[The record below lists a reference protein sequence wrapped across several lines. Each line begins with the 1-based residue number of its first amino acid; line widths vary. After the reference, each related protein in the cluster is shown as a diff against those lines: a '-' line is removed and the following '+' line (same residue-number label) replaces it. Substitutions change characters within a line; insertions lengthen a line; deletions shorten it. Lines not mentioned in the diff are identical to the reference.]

1 MVTSAERRPDAGR
14 CRGAIDTGTDTTTE
28 EAALSATARRADPP
42 PTRRE
47 LAEFL
52 RSRRRQVDPS
62 AAGLP
67 AGGARRT
74 PGLRREEVALLSGVS
89 HTWYT
94 WLEQGRDI
102 RPSRQV
108 VDALARTLR
117 MSPAEHEYVRRLTG
131 HGGAALPDPGDGL
144 PAHLQRL
151 LDALGPSPAC
161 AITATW
167 AIAGWNRAYQR
178 LYPGVAAVAP
188 AERNLLWLVFTDPA
202 VRELLGDWTTDSR
215 RFLTQFRAEVGPR
228 LADPAVVDLVARLE
242 AASPHF
248 RAGWASRDV
257 DRFSSAERRFEHP
270 EVGTLLLEHHQL
282 TPADAPGL
290 QLVVYT
296 AAEGSDSARRLAA
309 LAG

>member
-1 MVTSAERRPDAGR
+1 VSA
-14 CRGAIDTGTDTTTE
+14 TGT
-28 EAALSATARRADPP
+28 A
-42 PTRRE
+42 RRE

-52 RSRRRQVDPS
+52 RSRRRQVDPRV
-62 AAGLP
+62 AGVP

-117 MSPAEHEYVRRLTG
+117 MSPAEHEYVLRLTG
-131 HGGAALPDPGDGL
+131 HGGAAPAGAADGM
-144 PAHLQRL
+144 PAHVQRL
-151 LDALGPSPAC
+151 LDALGPSPAY
-161 AITATW
+161 AITAGW
-167 AIAGWNRAYQR
+167 AIAGWNRAYEL
-178 LYPGVAAVAP
+178 LYPGVAAVPP

-215 RFLTQFRAEVGPR
+215 RFLTQFRAEVGGR
-228 LADPAVVDLVARLE
+228 LADPEVVDLVARLE

-248 RAGWASRDV
+248 RAGWASHDV
-257 DRFSSAERRFEHP
+257 DRFSSSERRFEHP
-270 EVGTLLLEHHQL
+270 RVGTLLLEHHQL

-290 QLVVYT
+290 SLVVYT
-296 AAEGSDSARRLAA
+296 AAEGGDAADRLARLSA
-309 LAG
+309 

>member
-1 MVTSAERRPDAGR
+1 V
-14 CRGAIDTGTDTTTE
+14 
-28 EAALSATARRADPP
+28 SATA
-42 PTRRE
+42 RRE

-52 RSRRRQVDPS
+52 RSRRDQVDPRDS
-62 AAGLP
+62 GLP
-67 AGGARRT
+67 PGGPRRT

-89 HTWYT
+89 STWYT

-102 RPSRQV
+102 HPSRQV

-117 MSPAEHEYVRRLTG
+117 MSPAEHGYVLRLTG
-131 HGGAALPDPGDGL
+131 HGGPAPADPGQEVPG
-144 PAHLQRL
+144 HVQRL
-151 LDALGPSPAC
+151 LDALGPSPAY
-161 AITATW
+161 AITADW
-167 AIAGWNRAYQR
+167 SIAGWNRAYE
-178 LYPGVAAVAP
+178 LFYPGVAAVPA

-202 VRELLGDWTTDSR
+202 VRALLADWPGDSR

-228 LADPAVVDLVARLE
+228 LADPVVVDLVARLQ

-248 RAGWASRDV
+248 RAGWASHDV

-270 EVGTLLLEHHQL
+270 AVGSLLLEHHQL

-296 AAEGSDSARRLAA
+296 AAAGSESAERLLG
-309 LAG
+309 LAGPAV

>member
-1 MVTSAERRPDAGR
+1 M
-14 CRGAIDTGTDTTTE
+14 
-28 EAALSATARRADPP
+28 SATA
-42 PTRRE
+42 RRE

-52 RSRRRQVDPS
+52 RSRRRQVDPRET
-62 AAGLP
+62 GLP

-117 MSPAEHEYVRRLTG
+117 MSPAEHGYVLRLTG
-131 HGGAALPDPGDGL
+131 HGGVDPAAATGGMPG
-144 PAHLQRL
+144 HVQRL
-151 LDALGPSPAC
+151 LDALGPSPAY
-161 AITATW
+161 AITADW
-167 AIAGWNRAYQR
+167 SIVGWNGAYER
-178 LYPGVAAVAP
+178 LYPGVARVP
-188 AERNLLWLVFTDPA
+188 AAGRNLLELVFTDPA
-202 VRELLGDWTTDSR
+202 VRALLADWPTDSL
-215 RFLTQFRAEVGPR
+215 RFLTRFRAEVGAR
-228 LADPAVVDLVARLE
+228 LADPGVVDLVSRLE

-248 RAGWASRDV
+248 RAGWASHDV

-290 QLVVYT
+290 QVVVYT
-296 AAEGSDSARRLAA
+296 AAAGSETAARLGV
-309 LAG
+309 LAGQAAGG

>member
-1 MVTSAERRPDAGR
+1 VSV
-14 CRGAIDTGTDTTTE
+14 
-28 EAALSATARRADPP
+28 TARQ
-42 PTRRE
+42 E
-47 LAEFL
+47 LAQFL
-52 RSRRRQVDPS
+52 RSRRRQVDPRDT
-62 AAGLP
+62 GLP
-67 AGGARRT
+67 AGGPRRT

-89 HTWYT
+89 TTWYT

-117 MSPAEHEYVRRLTG
+117 MSPAEHGYVLRLTG
-131 HGGAALPDPGDGL
+131 HGGAAPAGPDGMPG
-144 PAHLQRL
+144 HVQRL
-151 LDALGPSPAC
+151 LDALGTSPAY
-161 AITATW
+161 AITADW
-167 AIAGWNRAYQR
+167 SIAGWNRAYER
-178 LYPGVAAVAP
+178 LYPGVAAVPA

-202 VRELLGDWTTDSR
+202 VRALLGDWPADSR

-257 DRFSSAERRFEHP
+257 DRFSPAERRFEHP

-290 QLVVYT
+290 QVVVYT
-296 AAEGSDSARRLAA
+296 PAAGSDTAARLAA
-309 LAG
+309 LAGQAAGG

>member
-1 MVTSAERRPDAGR
+1 MTASA
-14 CRGAIDTGTDTTTE
+14 
-28 EAALSATARRADPP
+28 
-42 PTRRE
+42 RRE

-52 RSRRRQVDPS
+52 SSRRRQMAPGTV
-62 AAGLP
+62 GLP
-67 AGGARRT
+67 VGGNRRT
-74 PGLRREEVALLSGVS
+74 PGLRREEIALLAGVS

-117 MSPAEHEYVRRLTG
+117 MTPAEHEYVLRLTG
-131 HGGAALPDPGDGL
+131 HGGAVPAGVAEGM
-144 PAHLQRL
+144 PAHVQRL
-151 LDALGPSPAC
+151 LDALGPSPAY
-161 AITATW
+161 AITAGWT
-167 AIAGWNRAYQR
+167 IVGWNRAYQR
-178 LYPGVAAVAP
+178 LYPGVAVVPA

-202 VRELLGDWTTDSR
+202 VRDLLGDWTTDSR

-228 LADPAVVDLVARLE
+228 LADPEVVDLVARLE

-248 RAGWASRDV
+248 RAGWASHDV
-257 DRFSSAERRFEHP
+257 DRFSSSERRFEHP
-270 EVGTLLLEHHQL
+270 QVGTLLLEHHQL

-296 AAEGSDSARRLAA
+296 AAEGGDAADRLARLSA
-309 LAG
+309 

>member
-1 MVTSAERRPDAGR
+1 M
-14 CRGAIDTGTDTTTE
+14 DTI
-28 EAALSATARRADPP
+28 AS
-42 PTRRE
+42 RE

-52 RSRRRQVDPS
+52 GSRRRQIDPR

-67 AGGARRT
+67 AGGNRRT
-74 PGLRREEVALLSGVS
+74 PGLRREEVALLAGVS

-94 WLEQGRDI
+94 WLEQGRAV

-117 MSPAEHEYVRRLTG
+117 LSPAEHEYLLRLAG
-131 HGGAALPDPGDGL
+131 HLGAPPDGGADGL
-144 PAHLQRL
+144 PAHVQRL
-151 LDALGPSPAC
+151 LDVLGPSPAY

-167 AIAGWNRAYQR
+167 SIVGWNQAYER
-178 LYPGVAAVAP
+178 LYPGVAAVPA

-202 VRELLGDWTTDSR
+202 VRELLGDWSTDSR

-228 LADPAVVDLVARLE
+228 LADPELVDLVARLE
-242 AASPHF
+242 AASDSF

-257 DRFSSAERRFEHP
+257 DRFTSRERRFEHP
-270 EVGTLLLEHHQL
+270 VVGPLLLEHHQL

-290 QLVVYT
+290 RLVVYT
-296 AAEGSDSARRLAA
+296 AAEGSDAAAKLARLAGEPSGRPA
-309 LAG
+309 VWEDRRP

>member
-1 MVTSAERRPDAGR
+1 M
-14 CRGAIDTGTDTTTE
+14 
-28 EAALSATARRADPP
+28 SATA
-42 PTRRE
+42 RRE

-52 RSRRRQVDPS
+52 RSRRRQVDPR
-62 AAGLP
+62 ATGLP
-67 AGGARRT
+67 TGGARRT

-117 MSPAEHEYVRRLTG
+117 MSPAEHGYVLRLTG
-131 HGGAALPDPGDGL
+131 HGGTDPAAASGGM
-144 PAHLQRL
+144 PAHVQRL
-151 LDALGPSPAC
+151 LDALGPSPAY
-161 AITATW
+161 AITADWSIT
-167 AIAGWNRAYQR
+167 GWNGAYER
-178 LYPGVAAVAP
+178 LYPGVARVPA

-202 VRELLGDWTTDSR
+202 VRALLADWPTDSL
-215 RFLTQFRAEVGPR
+215 RFLTRFRAEVGTR
-228 LADPAVVDLVARLE
+228 LADPGVVDLVSRLE

-248 RAGWASRDV
+248 REGWASHDV

-270 EVGTLLLEHHQL
+270 VVGTLLLEHHQL

-290 QLVVYT
+290 QVVVYT
-296 AAEGSDSARRLAA
+296 AAPGSGTAARLAA
-309 LAG
+309 LAGQAAGD

>member
-1 MVTSAERRPDAGR
+1 V
-14 CRGAIDTGTDTTTE
+14 
-28 EAALSATARRADPP
+28 SATA
-42 PTRRE
+42 RRE

-52 RSRRRQVDPS
+52 RSRRRQVDPRTS
-62 AAGLP
+62 GLP

-117 MSPAEHEYVRRLTG
+117 MSPAEHGYVLRLTG
-131 HGGAALPDPGDGL
+131 HGGADPAAAPGGM
-144 PAHLQRL
+144 PGHVQRL
-151 LDALGPSPAC
+151 LDALGPSPAY
-161 AITATW
+161 AITADWT
-167 AIAGWNRAYQR
+167 IAGWNAAYER
-178 LYPGVAAVAP
+178 LYPGVARVPA

-202 VRELLGDWTTDSR
+202 VRALLADWPTDSL
-215 RFLTQFRAEVGPR
+215 RFLTRFRAEVGPR
-228 LADPAVVDLVARLE
+228 LADPGVVDLVSRLE

-248 RAGWASRDV
+248 REGWASHDV

-270 EVGTLLLEHHQL
+270 VVGTLLLEHHQL

-290 QLVVYT
+290 QVVVYT
-296 AAEGSDSARRLAA
+296 AAAGSDTAARLAA
-309 LAG
+309 LAGQPAGD

>member
-1 MVTSAERRPDAGR
+1 MSV
-14 CRGAIDTGTDTTTE
+14 
-28 EAALSATARRADPP
+28 TARQ
-42 PTRRE
+42 E
-47 LAEFL
+47 LAQFL
-52 RSRRRQVDPS
+52 RSRRRQVDPRDT
-62 AAGLP
+62 GLP
-67 AGGARRT
+67 AGGPRRT

-89 HTWYT
+89 TTWYT

-117 MSPAEHEYVRRLTG
+117 MSPAEHGYVLRLTG
-131 HGGAALPDPGDGL
+131 HGGAAPAGPDGMPG
-144 PAHLQRL
+144 HVQRL
-151 LDALGPSPAC
+151 LDALGTSPAY
-161 AITATW
+161 AITADW
-167 AIAGWNRAYQR
+167 SIAGWNRAYER
-178 LYPGVAAVAP
+178 LYPGVAAVPA

-202 VRELLGDWTTDSR
+202 VRALLGDWPADSR

-257 DRFSSAERRFEHP
+257 DRFSPAERRFEHP

-290 QLVVYT
+290 QVVVYT
-296 AAEGSDSARRLAA
+296 PAAGSDTAARLAA
-309 LAG
+309 LAGQAAGG

>member
-1 MVTSAERRPDAGR
+1 MSAP
-14 CRGAIDTGTDTTTE
+14 
-28 EAALSATARRADPP
+28 ARRAGPP
-42 PTRRE
+42 PPRRE

-52 RSRRRQVDPS
+52 RSRRRQVDPRG
-62 AAGLP
+62 AGLP

-117 MSPAEHEYVRRLTG
+117 MSPAEHEYVLRLAG
-131 HGGAALPDPGDGL
+131 HGGTPQPHPDGGM
-144 PAHLQRL
+144 PAHVQRL
-151 LDALGPSPAC
+151 LDALGPSPAY
-161 AITATW
+161 AITADW
-167 AIAGWNRAYQR
+167 SIAGWNRAYQR
-178 LYPGVAAVAP
+178 LYPGVAAVP
-188 AERNLLWLVFTDPA
+188 AGERNLLWLVFTDPA
-202 VRELLGDWTTDSR
+202 VRALLADWPTDSR

-228 LADPAVVDLVARLE
+228 LADPVVVDLVARLQ

-248 RAGWASRDV
+248 RAGWASHDV

-270 EVGTLLLEHHQL
+270 EVGSLLLEHHQL

-296 AAEGSDSARRLAA
+296 AVEGSDAAERLGA
-309 LAG
+309 LAGEGSGDVDPPA